1 MKIAIISPYTLP
13 VNRGNSLTAERLKN
27 GLIKKEMTVSI
38 FDSSK
43 DSVKETAEFNPDIV
57 HCLHGIRSQLF
68 ISELYNHISAPLV
81 TTLTG
86 TDYNTPEKQGPSDE
100 KLSYMLNK
108 SSAIITFNSF
118 AKELLLEIFP
128 AFSEKVH
135 VIPQAVELMTWNES
149 RNSIRNKY
157 EYTEKDIIIL
167 LAGGIRSIKNLDYAI
182 DACFEIEKQNN
193 HIKLILAGPII
204 EQDNADHILDKGK
217 ELKCFSYL
225 GELSQHETRRLMYC
239 SDIFLNT
246 SISEGMSG
254 AILEAMAESL
264 PVIATRNSGNDA
276 LVDNNESGFLVPLND
291 QDDLIEKLL
300 RLISDKALR
309 DNMGAKGKGIIEKNY
324 LVELEIDRLLMIYKT
339 TGDNFSK

>member
-1 MKIAIISPYTLP
+1 VRIAIISPYTLP
-13 VNRGNSLTAERLKN
+13 VNRGNSLTAERIKN
-27 GLIKKEMTVSI
+27 GLIQKGMTISI
-38 FDSSK
+38 FDSSC
-43 DSVKETAEFNPDIV
+43 DSVKDTAEFNPDIV
-57 HCLHGIRSQLF
+57 HCLHGTRSHLF
-68 ISELYNHISAPLV
+68 ISELYHHISAPLV

-86 TDYNTPEKQGPSDE
+86 TDYNNPEKPGTLSE
-100 KLSYMLNK
+100 KLSYMPQK

-225 GELSQHETRRLMYC
+225 GELSQHETRRLMYG

>member
-1 MKIAIISPYTLP
+1 
-13 VNRGNSLTAERLKN
+13 V
-27 GLIKKEMTVSI
+27 TVSI
-38 FDSSK
+38 FDSLK
-43 DSVKETAEFNPDIV
+43 NSVKETAEFNPDIV
-57 HCLHGIRSQLF
+57 HCLHGTRSQLF

-135 VIPQAVELMTWNES
+135 VIPQAVELMTWSES

-167 LAGGIRSIKNLDYAI
+167 LAGGIRSIKNLGYAI

-204 EQDNADHILDKGK
+204 EQDNADYILDKGK

-225 GELSQHETRRLMYC
+225 GELSQDETRRLMYG

-276 LVDNNESGFLVPLND
+276 LVDNNENGFLVPLND

-309 DNMGAKGKGIIEKNY
+309 DNMGAKGKGIIEKNHSS
-324 LVELEIDRLLMIYKT
+324 ELEIDRLLMIYKT

>member
-1 MKIAIISPYTLP
+1 VRIAIISPYTIP

-27 GLIKKEMTVSI
+27 GLIKKGMTVSI

-43 DSVKETAEFNPDIV
+43 DSVKETAEFNPDFV
-57 HCLHGIRSQLF
+57 HCLHGTRSQLF

-204 EQDNADHILDKGK
+204 EQDNADYILDKGK

-225 GELSQHETRRLMYC
+225 GELSQHETRRLMYG

-264 PVIATRNSGNDA
+264 PVIATRNSGNNA
-276 LVDNNESGFLVPLND
+276 LVDNNGSGFLVPLND
-291 QDDLIEKLL
+291 QDNLIEKLL

-309 DNMGAKGKGIIEKNY
+309 DNMGAKGKGIIEKNHSA
-324 LVELEIDRLLMIYKT
+324 ELEIDRLLMIYKT

>member
-1 MKIAIISPYTLP
+1 VRIAIISPYTLP
-13 VNRGNSLTAERLKN
+13 VNRGNSLTAER
-27 GLIKKEMTVSI
+27 IKKGMIKKGMNVSV

-57 HCLHGIRSQLF
+57 HCLHGTRSQLY
-68 ISELYNHISAPLV
+68 ISELYHHISAPLV

-86 TDYNTPEKQGPSDE
+86 TDYNSPKKPGTLSG

-108 SSAIITFNSF
+108 SSAVITFNSF
-118 AKELLLEIFP
+118 ARALLLEIFP

-135 VIPQAVELMTWNES
+135 IIPQAVELMTRNES

-157 EYTEKDIIIL
+157 EYTERDVIIL
-167 LAGGIRSIKNLDYAI
+167 MAGGIRKIKNLEYSL
-182 DACFEIEKQNN
+182 DACFEIEKENP
-193 HIKLILAGPII
+193 HIKLILAGPVI
-204 EQDNADHILDKGK
+204 EQDSADQILSKGK

-225 GELSQHETRRLMYC
+225 GELSQHETRRLMYA

-264 PVIATRNSGNDA
+264 PVIATRNSGNAA
-276 LVDNNESGFLVPLND
+276 LVDNNENGFLVGLNE
-291 QDDLIEKLL
+291 QNDLIEKLL
-300 RLISDKALR
+300 RLISDKELR
-309 DNMGAKGKGIIEKNY
+309 DNMGAKGKEIIKKNHSA
-324 LVELEIDRLLMIYKT
+324 ELEIDRLLKVYEKVLL
-339 TGDNFSK
+339 N

>member
-1 MKIAIISPYTLP
+1 MRIAIISPYTLP

-27 GLIKKEMTVSI
+27 GLIKKGMTVSI
-38 FDSSK
+38 FDSLK

-57 HCLHGIRSQLF
+57 HCLHGTRSQLF

-86 TDYNTPEKQGPSDE
+86 TDYNTSEKQGPSDE

-204 EQDNADHILDKGK
+204 EQDNADYILDKGK

-225 GELSQHETRRLMYC
+225 GELSQDETRRLMYG

-264 PVIATRNSGNDA
+264 PVIATRNSGNA
-276 LVDNNESGFLVPLND
+276 SLIINNKNGFLVPLDCLNVLKD
-291 QDDLIEKLL
+291 KILC
-300 RLISDKALR
+300 LISDQNLRNKIGKAG
-309 DNMGAKGKGIIEKNY
+309 NMMVKKNHSS
-324 LVELEIDRLLMIYKT
+324 ELEIDRLLMIYKT

>member
-1 MKIAIISPYTLP
+1 VQIAIISPYTLP
-13 VNRGNSLTAERLKN
+13 VNRGNSLTAERIKK
-27 GLIKKEMTVSI
+27 GLIKKGLTVSI

-43 DSVKETAEFNPDIV
+43 DSVKETAAFHPDIV
-57 HCLHGIRSQLF
+57 HCLHGTRSQLF

-86 TDYNTPEKQGPSDE
+86 TDYNSPKKPVTLSE

-118 AKELLLEIFP
+118 AKNLLLELSP
-128 AFSEKVH
+128 SFSEKVYI
-135 VIPQAVELMTWNES
+135 IPQAVELMTWNES

-157 EYTEKDIIIL
+157 EYTEKDVIIL
-167 LAGGIRSIKNLDYAI
+167 MAGGIRKIKNLEYSL
-182 DACFEIEKQNN
+182 DACFEIEKENP
-193 HIKLILAGPII
+193 HIKLILAGPVI
-204 EQDNADHILDKGK
+204 EQDSADQILSKGK

-225 GELSQHETRRLMYC
+225 GELSQHETRRLMYA

-264 PVIATRNSGNDA
+264 PVIATRNSGNAA
-276 LVDNNESGFLVPLND
+276 LVDNNENGFLVLLND
-291 QDDLIEKLL
+291 QEDLIEKLMC
-300 RLISDKALR
+300 LISDKELR
-309 DNMGAKGKGIIEKNY
+309 NNMGAKGREK
-324 LVELEIDRLLMIYKT
+324 VEKYYTSEQEIDRLLKVYEKVLL
-339 TGDNFSK
+339 N

>member
-1 MKIAIISPYTLP
+1 VRIAIISPYTLP

-27 GLIKKEMTVSI
+27 GLIKKGMTVSI
-38 FDSSK
+38 FDSLK

-57 HCLHGIRSQLF
+57 HCLHGTRSQLF

-100 KLSYMLNK
+100 KLSYIFNK

-135 VIPQAVELMTWNES
+135 VIPQTVELMTWNES

-225 GELSQHETRRLMYC
+225 GELSQHETRRLMYG

-324 LVELEIDRLLMIYKT
+324 LAELEIDRLLMIYKT